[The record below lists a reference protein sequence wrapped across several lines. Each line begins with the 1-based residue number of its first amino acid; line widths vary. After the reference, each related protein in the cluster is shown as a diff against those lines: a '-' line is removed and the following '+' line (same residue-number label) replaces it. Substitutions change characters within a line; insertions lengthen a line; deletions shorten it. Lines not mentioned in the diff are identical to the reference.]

1 VITYTPSESEGPSTN
16 VIVTVAS
23 DGTVSITN
31 SFEVIVTE
39 VNVAPVAV
47 NNSYFLTNSVLT
59 VSASG
64 VLGNDTDS
72 DLPVNVLTAVL
83 VSGTT
88 NGTLSLNSN
97 GGFTYTPNNGFSGLD
112 GFTYR
117 ANDGLANSAVAV
129 VSITVSNRPFVITS
143 VVVNGGVAVVTW
155 NSTPG
160 LSYRVQYK
168 DNLSATNWNDINPVV
183 TATNISSSVTNVV
196 GNAPQRFYRVQIVPT
211 PQPVILSLQVSNG
224 LAVITW
230 SSVPGKVYGLEYK
243 RELTDTNWTEE
254 LPHITATGFTTSVTN
269 NVGSSSQRFY
279 RIKLIEAPVMNS
291 LPPVAVDDVS
301 ISWSSGSAIISWAS
315 IGGINYV
322 VQYKDQLTDVAWTS
336 LVPNITAT
344 GTTSSLTNN
353 VGVSYQRFYRV
364 MSLP

>member
-1 VITYTPSESEGPSTN
+1 MCS
-16 VIVTVAS
+16 
-23 DGTVSITN
+23 
-31 SFEVIVTE
+31 
-39 VNVAPVAV
+39 
-47 NNSYFLTNSVLT
+47 
-59 VSASG
+59 
-64 VLGNDTDS
+64 S
-72 DLPVNVLTAVL
+72 DLNA
-83 VSGTT
+83 
-88 NGTLSLNSN
+88 N
-97 GGFTYTPNNGFSGLD
+97 GGFTYTPNIGFSGLD

-117 ANDGLANSAVAV
+117 ANDGLANSGVAF

-160 LSYRVQYK
+160 ISYRVQYK
-168 DNLSATNWNDINPVV
+168 DNLSATDWSDINPVV
-183 TATNISSSVTNVV
+183 TATNNSSSITNVV
-196 GNAPQRFYRVQIVPT
+196 GSAPQRFYRVQIVQT
-211 PQPVILSLQVSNG
+211 PQPVILSLQVNSG

-230 SSVPGKVYGLEYK
+230 SSIPGKVYGLEYK

-254 LPHITATGFTTSVTN
+254 LPHVTATGFTTSVTN

-279 RIKLIEAPVMNS
+279 RVKLIEAPVMNS
-291 LPPVAVDDVS
+291 LPPVVVDDVS

-315 IGGINYV
+315 VGGISYV
-322 VQYKDQLTDVAWTS
+322 VQYKDQLTDVSWTS
-336 LVPNITAT
+336 LAPNITAT